1 MLRTRDNENVRL
13 DGNAIGRLLRE
24 LFAAEVTQARGAC
37 AGCGAVGALGAQHL
51 YMHPLAPG
59 AVLRCRWCE
68 GVLMVL
74 VRAEGHVRLAVQGMA
89 WLDIDDNAAGIA

>member
-1 MLRTRDNENVRL
+1 MEEKQMRL
-13 DGNAIGRLLRE
+13 DGNAIGGLLGE
-24 LFAAEVTQARGAC
+24 LFSAEVTDARGAC

-68 GVLMVL
+68 HVLMVL
-74 VRAEGHVRLAVQGMA
+74 VPGEGRVRLALQGLA
-89 WLDIDDNAAGIA
+89 WLDVQDNTTATD